1 MEAVM
6 PLEVEIPSLRVLIE
20 SEPEEAEWAKVRYEQ
35 LNMISEKRLA
45 VICHHQLYQR
55 RMAKAYDRKVRPRE
69 FKEGDLVLRKILPLQ
84 SEDQSKW
91 APNYEGLYVVKKAFS
106 RGALLLTRMDG
117 DDLSRPVN
125 SDSVKKYYV

>member
-1 MEAVM
+1 
-6 PLEVEIPSLRVLIE
+6 
-20 SEPEEAEWAKVRYEQ
+20 
-35 LNMISEKRLA
+35 MISEKRLA
-45 VICHHQLYQR
+45 AICHHQLYQR
-55 RMAKAYDRKVRPRE
+55 RMVKAYDRKVRPRE

-91 APNYEGLYVVKKAFS
+91 APNYEGPYVVKKTFS